1 LAFYDTTNEK
11 HAFAIHMI
19 FKYLSINKW
28 KPELNDNFIQINSV
42 KSDPINLTEKL
53 NGEDDLNIKLE
64 QNGRLIRD
72 I

>member
-1 LAFYDTTNEK
+1 
-11 HAFAIHMI
+11 MI

-64 QNGRLIRD
+64 QNGRLLREI
-72 I
+72 